1 MFSSFVQPLGSCTS
15 RKFPPA
21 YLWPILGEIGQ
32 NQGVTAERRFER
44 ANGRRFMKHRTFGRT
59 GIKVSEIVFGGGA
72 VGGIIIH
79 KDDATKREAIR
90 RALAGG
96 INWVDTAAQYG
107 NGKSEEALGWLLPE
121 SGAQPYLSTKFNLD
135 VENLKDIPAQIEERF
150 KGSLARLKRPSV
162 DLLQLHNRI
171 GSKPGGRVMTVE
183 QILGRNGVADGLDRL
198 REQGLIRHMGITALG
213 EAASVCE
220 VIRSGRFD
228 SAQVYYNLLNP
239 SAGRSM
245 PEAWTGQNL
254 NGIIEACRAQNM
266 AMMAI
271 RIFAASVIATDER
284 TGRESILT
292 TDTSLAEEERK
303 AKAVFAAIGA
313 GHGTRAQV
321 ALRFVLSNPHISCAV
336 IGSAELHHIDEA
348 LQAVAM
354 GPLPADVLARLDALY
369 ERDFGRVQRH

>member
-1 MFSSFVQPLGSCTS
+1 
-15 RKFPPA
+15 
-21 YLWPILGEIGQ
+21 
-32 NQGVTAERRFER
+32 
-44 ANGRRFMKHRTFGRT
+44 MKHRTFGRT
-59 GIKVSEIVFGGGA
+59 GIKVSEVVFGAGS
-72 VGGIIIH
+72 VGGIVIY

-90 RALAGG
+90 RAFAGG

-121 SGAQPYLSTKFNLD
+121 SGAKPYLSTKFGLD
-135 VENLKDIPAQIEERF
+135 VANLNDIPAQIEERF
-150 KGSLARLKRPSV
+150 TGSLARLKRSSV

-183 QILGRNGVADGLDRL
+183 QVLGKNGVADGLERL
-198 REQGLIRHMGITALG
+198 REKGLIRHMGITALG
-213 EAASVCE
+213 EAPCVCE

-245 PEAWTGQNL
+245 PKAWTGQNL
-254 NGIIEACRAQNM
+254 GGIIEACRANSM

-284 TGRESILT
+284 TGRESVLT
-292 TDTSLAEEERK
+292 TDTSIAEDERK
-303 AKAVFAAIGA
+303 ARAVFDAIGT

-321 ALRFVLSNPHISCAV
+321 ALRFVLSNPDISCAV

-348 LQAVAM
+348 LKAAEM
-354 GPLPADVLARLDALY
+354 GPLPAAVLARLDALY
-369 ERDFGRVQRH
+369 ESDFGRV